1 MFVKQMQV
9 SSMAVFAYIVG
20 DTITGDAL
28 VIDPADNVRGIIAEA
43 GKNHLQINYIVNT
56 HGHVDHISGNTDMKR
71 ATGAKIIIHEDD
83 AVMLTNTPT
92 MILKMFGAKPSAP
105 ADILVK
111 EGDIISIGNIELRVI
126 HTPGHSP
133 GSICLYTPGYVF
145 TGDTL
150 FVEAVGRTDLPGGSW
165 QELYQA
171 VTEKLFTLPGDT
183 IVLPGH
189 NYGRMATSTID
200 HEKNTILFP
209 IIQEST
215 VMKNGMQKTDF
226 KNLQLVGRGKVRDIY
241 SIGNFLL
248 IVTTDR
254 ISAFDVIMPN
264 PIPGKGIILNRMSAF
279 WFDQMKDI
287 VGNHIVSTDPAEFP
301 EECLPYRRELEGR
314 SMLVKKALPLPIE
327 CIVRGYLSGSGWKD
341 YQSSK
346 TVSGIKLPDG
356 LKESSKLPEPIFTP
370 STKAPEGEHD
380 TPISKQDMADLIGK
394 ELTEKVITLSL
405 AIYKRAAEFALRAG
419 IIIADTKMEFG
430 MIGNELFLIDEL
442 LTPDSS
448 RFWPADEYQ
457 EGRPQKSFDKQFLRD
472 YLVSINW
479 NQKPPAPQLPPDIIE
494 NTRKKYEE
502 ALKRLVT

>member
-1 MFVKQMQV
+1 
-9 SSMAVFAYIVG
+9 
-20 DTITGDAL
+20 
-28 VIDPADNVRGIIAEA
+28 
-43 GKNHLQINYIVNT
+43 
-56 HGHVDHISGNTDMKR
+56 
-71 ATGAKIIIHEDD
+71 
-83 AVMLTNTPT
+83 
-92 MILKMFGAKPSAP
+92 
-105 ADILVK
+105 
-111 EGDIISIGNIELRVI
+111 
-126 HTPGHSP
+126 
-133 GSICLYTPGYVF
+133 
-145 TGDTL
+145 
-150 FVEAVGRTDLPGGSW
+150 
-165 QELYQA
+165 
-171 VTEKLFTLPGDT
+171 
-183 IVLPGH
+183 
-189 NYGRMATSTID
+189 
-200 HEKNTILFP
+200 
-209 IIQEST
+209 
-215 VMKNGMQKTDF
+215 MQKTDF